1 VRIGLALA
9 RVTATA
15 IGPKTGPQEF
25 FHCAFLK
32 ENVGLA
38 GEKKDRK
45 SAVQLA
51 ISLVSIDFRY
61 GA

>member
-1 VRIGLALA
+1 M
-9 RVTATA
+9 TATA
-15 IGPKTGPQEF
+15 IGPKARPQEL
-25 FHCAFLK
+25 FHGAFLK
-32 ENVGLA
+32 KNVGLA

-51 ISLVSIDFRY
+51 IAFVSIDFRY